1 MNLADPPAA
10 PTTNGLPEARLLVV
24 DDEPN
29 IVELLSASLRFSG
42 FEVHTAANGTQ
53 ALQQVATTAPDLVVL
68 DVMMPGLDGFEVVR
82 RMRQEGHHC
91 PVLFLTARDAV
102 EDRVAGLT
110 LGADDYVTKPFS
122 LGEVLARIRAI
133 LRRAGLAPQ
142 SGSERMVFA
151 DIELDEDAHEV
162 FKAGQSVDL
171 SPDGVQAPALP
182 DGQPGPGDV
191 QGADPGPRVALRLR
205 W

>member
-1 MNLADPPAA
+1 MSVADPVVPAA
-10 PTTNGLPEARLLVV
+10 TNAQPEARLLIV

-42 FEVHTAANGTQ
+42 FEVHTATNGTQ
-53 ALQQVATTAPDLVVL
+53 ALSQVSALAPDLVVL

-82 RMRQEGHHC
+82 RMRRAGHHC

-102 EDRVAGLT
+102 EDRVTGLT

-122 LGEVLARIRAI
+122 LGEVVARIRAI

-142 SGSERMVFA
+142 FGSERMVFA
-151 DIELDEDAHEV
+151 DIELDEDATRCSRPV
-162 FKAGQSVDL
+162 SMWT
-171 SPDGVQAPALP
+171 SP
-182 DGQPGPGDV
+182 
-191 QGADPGPRVALRLR
+191 PRSSSSCAS
-205 W
+205 